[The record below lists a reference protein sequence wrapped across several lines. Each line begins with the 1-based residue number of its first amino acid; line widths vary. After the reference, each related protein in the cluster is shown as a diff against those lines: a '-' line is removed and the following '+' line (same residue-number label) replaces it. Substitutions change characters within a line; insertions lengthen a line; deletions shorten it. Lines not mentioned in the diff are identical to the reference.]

1 MNKKNKICFIV
12 FLSIFIAIWL
22 ASLVF
27 LGITSFSDT
36 TTKSIETWY
45 ATKYEEKTL
54 NLAKVSLYGT
64 LLSTCA
70 IVVTLLFKEIKKT
83 YR

>member
-12 FLSIFIAIWL
+12 FLSVFVVIWL
-22 ASLVF
+22 TSLVF
-27 LGITSFSDT
+27 LGISSFSENA
-36 TTKSIETWY
+36 TKSIETWY
-45 ATKYEEKTL
+45 ASKNEESTL

-70 IVVTLLFKEIKKT
+70 IVVTLLFKEIKKR